1 MIEAFMPFGGRS
13 RLCLGIHLARTE
25 LRLATAHFFKA
36 FPNVEISR
44 QDGMSVADMEQ
55 VAFFLMS
62 PAGKRCLVEVPHKA
76 DIMSF

>member
-1 MIEAFMPFGGRS
+1 MTDAFMPFGGRS

-36 FPNVEISR
+36 FPKAEVSR
-44 QDGMSVADMEQ
+44 QEDMSAADMEQ

-62 PAGKRCLVEVPHKA
+62 PAGKRCLIEAPSHR
-76 DIMSF
+76 SFDSL